1 MIRILLDQDLPRTAA
16 KILRNKGWNVLH
28 TGDIGLSRATDRQI
42 LEYARNEKRVVIT
55 LDSDFHSILAVEN
68 AESPSVIRVRREGL
82 KGPELA
88 EIIDKI
94 WSEIQ
99 DPLAKGAMVTIT
111 ENAIRIRS
119 IPLYHLE

>member
-1 MIRILLDQDLPRTAA
+1 MIRILLDQGLPRTAA
-16 KILRNKGWNVLH
+16 KILRDKGWNVLH

>member
-1 MIRILLDQDLPRTAA
+1 M
-16 KILRNKGWNVLH
+16 
-28 TGDIGLSRATDRQI
+28 
-42 LEYARNEKRVVIT
+42 EYARNEKRVVIT

-88 EIIDKI
+88 EIIEKI

-119 IPLYHLE
+119 IPLYHL